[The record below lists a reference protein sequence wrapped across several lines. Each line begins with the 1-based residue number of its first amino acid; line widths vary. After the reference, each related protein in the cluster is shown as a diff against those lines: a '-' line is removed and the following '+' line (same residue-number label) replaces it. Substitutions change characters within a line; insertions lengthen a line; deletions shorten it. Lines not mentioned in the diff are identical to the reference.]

1 VLVVVLLVDDGCVV
15 VELVLLLLVDVLS
28 LVLPLIDD
36 DRELVGTVFLDDDLF
51 DD

>member
-1 VLVVVLLVDDGCVV
+1 MLVVVLLVDDGCVV